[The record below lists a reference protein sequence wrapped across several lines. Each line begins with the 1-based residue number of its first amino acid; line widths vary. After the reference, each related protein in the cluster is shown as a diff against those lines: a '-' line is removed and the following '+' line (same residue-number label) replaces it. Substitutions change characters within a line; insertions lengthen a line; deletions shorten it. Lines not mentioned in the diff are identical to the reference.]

1 MYYTTNQVQN
11 ASADFEKSLVIPSM
25 LTDFVNTSTSV
36 EATKGGKE
44 AYWFHEDL
52 DFDIN
57 NYRCPDCNCRTHI
70 HTKYP
75 VRLRHL
81 CFGGRVSFVMLDKHR
96 FICPECACAFKSD
109 GYPWGTADTADRCC
123 NIDCAIVS
131 VLWHGIGL
139 CDTFYRMQ
147 RPHEPCAGHSYPANA
162 GVGSVD
168 Q

>member
-11 ASADFEKSLVIPSM
+11 ASADFEKCPVVPSM

-57 NYRCPDCNCRTHI
+57 NHRCPDCNCRTHI

-96 FICPECACAFKSD
+96 FICPECGKQRIPYRPGNRTHPPD
-109 GYPWGTADTADRCC
+109 PGEQEETG
-123 NIDCAIVS
+123 
-131 VLWHGIGL
+131 GL
-139 CDTFYRMQ
+139 
-147 RPHEPCAGHSYPANA
+147 
-162 GVGSVD
+162 
-168 Q
+168 